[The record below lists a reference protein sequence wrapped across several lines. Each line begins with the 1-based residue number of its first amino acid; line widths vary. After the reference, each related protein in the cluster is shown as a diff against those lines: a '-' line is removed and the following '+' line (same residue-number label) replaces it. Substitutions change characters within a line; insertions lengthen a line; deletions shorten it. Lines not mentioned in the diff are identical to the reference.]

1 MLRGAR
7 LHWRTHQP
15 PRHTRSGSSRVRGTW
30 SVLEGGTRKGTS
42 RVKKR
47 CFIPAN
53 AGDRRTEG
61 KRVPAKAPRRRAVSA
76 HPYQTAPLKVPF
88 PHRVPPIA
96 RGRVVGQGCCAE
108 VPTRK
113 RASRVTKCCFDKHRR
128 PLVHTLHALD
138 DRDDAR
144 GGGDRVR
151 APRRARSSRADNYCV
166 PRLVQGIQN
175 SRRRVRALGATPG
188 SSWHLC
194 GTPNPF
200 VFVELGS
207 RAVAV
212 LSQQAIDTKRAVH
225 GHERG

>member
-1 MLRGAR
+1 MVSIGRRNAEGDESSQERVFHPSKRWGSTNRGETRTSKSAATAR
-7 LHWRTHQP
+7 GFRA
-15 PRHTRSGSSRVRGTW
+15 
-30 SVLEGGTRKGTS
+30 SVSDGPTKGTVS
-42 RVKKR
+42 
-47 CFIPAN
+47 
-53 AGDRRTEG
+53 
-61 KRVPAKAPRRRAVSA
+61 APRAA
-76 HPYQTAPLKVPF
+76 A
-88 PHRVPPIA
+88 IA